1 MADKTWKAFERRCC
15 YDFGSRRIPVTAE
28 RHGADGQTE
37 LFAFQY
43 KLRRAIPSW
52 LFEWLGGI
60 VATAARSNRIGV
72 LVMKRPGMEDGDAL
86 VMLRYRDWVDLH
98 GTSAFA
104 EQAHRAARRE
114 QDRTRRA
121 RA

>member
-1 MADKTWKAFERRCC
+1 MFC
-15 YDFGSRRIPVTAE
+15 
-28 RHGADGQTE
+28 
-37 LFAFQY
+37 FQF
-43 KLRRAIPSW
+43 KLRRVIPAF

-98 GTSAFA
+98 GASAFA
-104 EQAHRAARRE
+104 DQAHRAAKKDQARA
-114 QDRTRRA
+114 RRA
-121 RA
+121 NG